1 LATRH
6 TRLERRKSE
15 DTVITNGVA
24 AGRMCGSTLPPARGG
39 YTFFGAAGLN
49 GFVNEM
55 CSLRE
60 MGFGPAEVDPNK
72 GTVTSQTFFHDS
84 VLRTIDIPCMD
95 GSGEEEVLVTL
106 WRVQGI
112 YLKWMGGQ

>member
-1 LATRH
+1 
-6 TRLERRKSE
+6 
-15 DTVITNGVA
+15 
-24 AGRMCGSTLPPARGG
+24 MCGSTLPPARGG

>member
-1 LATRH
+1 MLRPTPCRSQ
-6 TRLERRKSE
+6 R
-15 DTVITNGVA
+15 N
-24 AGRMCGSTLPPARGG
+24 TLKHFDYCWQAVQVVPQQLDPAKR
-39 YTFFGAAGLN
+39 FKPGLN

-60 MGFGPAEVDPNK
+60 MGFGPAEVDLNK